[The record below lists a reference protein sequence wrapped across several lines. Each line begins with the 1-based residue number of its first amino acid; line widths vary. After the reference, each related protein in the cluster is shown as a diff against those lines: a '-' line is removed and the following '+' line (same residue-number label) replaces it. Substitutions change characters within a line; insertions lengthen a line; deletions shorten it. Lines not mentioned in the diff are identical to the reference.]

1 MSEHAKHSALHLPVN
16 PSAPHFNM
24 AELLEHWAQVQPDAL
39 AVAVGK
45 GQASPALPRFEERSF
60 AQLEVLANRYAHV
73 LQASG
78 LQRGDRVLLFVTD
91 PIEFFAWV
99 FACCKCQVVFV
110 LIDPGMGV
118 KAMIRC
124 VEEQKPKCMVGIAKA
139 HILRTFFPQ
148 AFKSCRVR
156 LLVGGSFFPG
166 ALSAAKAIARLPEN
180 ARTSPNR
187 ADASSEDVAAIFYT
201 SGSTGFPKGVVFTH
215 AMMGGQANAIGQ
227 LFDFRPGEAHV
238 ACFPLFAL
246 IAGSLGMSAVVPTMN
261 VAKPAETAPEAV
273 VAAFRHYHA
282 KSGFGS
288 PALWEPF
295 SRFVQAAA
303 QTDAPVV
310 LPEVTRLLTAGA
322 PVSPALHERLLLA
335 LPQGDVFTPYGATE
349 ALPVAFIGG
358 REVLSKTATLTRDG
372 AGTCVGAPVSGVDV
386 RIIPISDDVI
396 DVFREDMSVPA
407 GETGEIIVRGP
418 LISRTY
424 DQRPEATRLSKIG
437 AADGT
442 YFHRMGDVGYLDEAG
457 RLWFCGRKSH
467 RVQQGNE
474 YLFSVPCEA
483 IAETHPEVYR
493 AALVWVGERPEQ
505 TPVMCVELEKAS
517 NPSSK
522 LLGEV
527 RDLLAKHEHTQ
538 GIEYVLSHPGFP
550 VDRRHNAKIER
561 EQLSA
566 WAEKQLRK
574 VSSHGRA
581 A

>member
-1 MSEHAKHSALHLPVN
+1 MSQPSQPGGQHLPVN
-16 PSAPHFNM
+16 PNDPHFNM
-24 AELLEHWAQVQPDAL
+24 AELLEHWARVQPDSL

-45 GQASPALPRFEERSF
+45 GQAGDAVARFAERTF
-60 AQLEVLANRYAHV
+60 AELNTLANRYAHA
-73 LQASG
+73 LQARG

-124 VEEQKPKCMVGIAKA
+124 VEEQKPKCMIGVAKA
-139 HILRTFFPQ
+139 HVLRTLFPQ
-148 AFKSCRVR
+148 AFKGCRLR
-156 LLVGGSFFPG
+156 FLVGGSFFPG
-166 ALSAAKAIARLPEN
+166 AVSASRAIARLPEQAQN
-180 ARTSPNR
+180 APTRS
-187 ADASSEDVAAIFYT
+187 DASSEDIAAIFYT

-261 VAKPAETAPEAV
+261 VAKPADTAPQAV
-273 VAAFRHYHA
+273 IAAFHHYRA

-295 SRFVQAAA
+295 SRFIEAAA
-303 QTDAPVV
+303 GTEAPVL
-310 LPEVTRLLTAGA
+310 LPDVTRLLTAGA
-322 PVSPALHERLLLA
+322 PVSPALHERLLSA
-335 LPQGDVFTPYGATE
+335 LPHGDVFTPYGATE

-358 REVLSKTATLTRDG
+358 REVLTKTAERTRDG
-372 AGTCVGAPVSGVDV
+372 AGTCVGLPVSGVDV
-386 RIIPISDDVI
+386 RIIDISDDVV
-396 DVFREDMSVPA
+396 DQFQEDMSLPA
-407 GETGEIIVRGP
+407 GEIGEIIVRGP

-424 DQRPEATRLSKIG
+424 DQRPDATQLSKIN

-442 YFHRMGDVGYLDEAG
+442 YFHRMGDVGYLDDEG

-467 RVQQGNE
+467 RVQQGDTL
-474 YLFSVPCEA
+474 LFSVPCEA
-483 IAETHPEVYR
+483 IAETHPQVYR
-493 AALVWVGERPEQ
+493 AALVWAGERPEQ
-505 TPVMCVELEKAS
+505 TPVMCIELEKNVGAS
-517 NPSSK
+517 PR
-522 LLGEV
+522 LLSEV
-527 RDLLAKHEHTQ
+527 KELLSAHTHTRM
-538 GIEYVLSHPGFP
+538 IDHVLSHPGFP

-561 EQLSA
+561 EQLSL

-574 VSSHGRA
+574 TSAHGRA